1 MSIHFILLLC
11 YNYNVINIDDTI
23 CAIATALSPA
33 GIGIIRISGNE
44 AVKIVSNIFVNSKKE
59 KIALKES
66 HKIHYGYIYDGKNDN
81 LIDEVLVLTMF
92 KPKSYTAEDVIEIQC
107 HGGLLVLKNI
117 LNLLVKNGARI
128 AEPGEFTKRAFLNG
142 RIDLSKAESV
152 TDIIMSKNNYA
163 LKASFNQ
170 LKGNLSNKL
179 NTFREEI
186 LESTAFIEACLDDPE
201 HMSVDGFKP
210 KLKSQ
215 CENIIAELDTIIKNY
230 DNGKLIKEGINTVI
244 LGKPNVGKSSLLNT
258 LLNEDR
264 AIVTDIAGT
273 TRDTIKESINLNG
286 ITLNIIDTAGI
297 RNEDNID
304 TVEKIGI
311 DRAKSEAEN
320 ADLIILVLD
329 SSRPLDKND
338 EELISL
344 CKTLNKKTIILNN
357 KSDLCS
363 GARETRAYD
372 THAVG
377 ANACKALVGANV
389 CGAHVGADTIRPNEP
404 LITFSTKTKEG
415 LQELTTTIEKMFINK
430 DLDFNNEI
438 FISNERQLQSIK
450 NAKLSLQNV
459 LSSIGKD
466 VSEDFLT
473 IDLTDAYTH
482 LSQVLGIEVT
492 DDLINEIFSKF
503 CMGK

>member
-59 KIALKES
+59 KIALNES

-107 HGGLLVLKNI
+107 HGGLLVLKTI
-117 LNLLVKNGARI
+117 LNLLVENGARI

-170 LKGNLSNKL
+170 LKGNLSEKL

-186 LESTAFIEACLDDPE
+186 LEATAFIEACLDDPE

-210 KLKSQ
+210 VLKTK
-215 CENIIAELDTIIKNY
+215 CEKIITELNTIIKNY

-338 EELISL
+338 EELIAL
-344 CKTLNKKTIILNN
+344 CKTLNKKTITLLN

-363 GARETRAYD
+363 S
-372 THAVG
+372 
-377 ANACKALVGANV
+377 
-389 CGAHVGADTIRPNEP
+389 AHLSEP
-404 LITFSTKTKEG
+404 HINFSTKTKIG
-415 LQELTTTIEKMFINK
+415 LHELTTTIEKMFINK

-450 NAKLSLQNV
+450 SAKLSLLNV
-459 LSSIGKD
+459 LSSIEKD

-492 DDLINEIFSKF
+492 DDLVNEIFSKF

>member
-1 MSIHFILLLC
+1 M
-11 YNYNVINIDDTI
+11 INHDDTI

-33 GIGIIRISGNE
+33 GIGIIRVSGDK
-44 AVKIVSNIFVNSKKE
+44 AIDIVSSVFVNNNKQKVDIKE
-59 KIALKES
+59 T
-66 HKIHYGYIYDGKNDN
+66 HKVHYGYIFDKDKNN
-81 LIDEVLVLTMF
+81 FLDEVLVITML
-92 KPKSYTAEDVIEIQC
+92 KPKSYTAEDVVEIQC

-117 LNLLVKNGARI
+117 LNLLVENGARI

-152 TDIIMSKNNYA
+152 SDIIMSKNDYA

-170 LKGNLSNKL
+170 LKGNLSEKL
-179 NTFREEI
+179 NSFREEL

-201 HMSVDGFKP
+201 HMSVEDFKP
-210 KLKSQ
+210 KLKTQ
-215 CENIIAELDTIIKNY
+215 CENIINELDTIIKNY
-230 DNGKLIKEGINTVI
+230 DNGRLIKEGVNTVI

-297 RNEDNID
+297 RNEEDID

-311 DRAKSEAEN
+311 DRAKTEAEN

-329 SSRPLDKND
+329 SSKPLDKND
-338 EELISL
+338 EELIAL
-344 CKTLNKKTIILNN
+344 CKTLDKKTIILLN
-357 KSDLCS
+357 KCDLDI
-363 GARETRAYD
+363 GARKTRDYD
-372 THAVG
+372 THTVG
-377 ANACKALVGANV
+377 ASYASPLCTGELCEPLGKQCTGEL
-389 CGAHVGADTIRPNEP
+389 CEP
-404 LITFSTKTKEG
+404 LISFSTKTKEG
-415 LQELTTTIEKMFINK
+415 LSELTTTIEKMFINK
-430 DLDFNNEI
+430 ELDFNNEI

-450 NAKLSLQNV
+450 NAKTSLQNV
-459 LSSIGKD
+459 LSSIEN
-466 VSEDFLT
+466 SMPEDLLT

-482 LSQVLGIEVT
+482 LSNVLGIEVT
-492 DDLINEIFSKF
+492 DDLVNEIFSKF

>member
-1 MSIHFILLLC
+1 M
-11 YNYNVINIDDTI
+11 INHDDTI

-33 GIGIIRISGNE
+33 GVGIIRISGDKAKE
-44 AVKIVSNIFVNSKKE
+44 IVSSIFVNKE
-59 KIALKES
+59 KQKIDIKET
-66 HKIHYGYIYDGKNDN
+66 HKIHYGYILDRANDN
-81 LIDEVLVLTMF
+81 FIDEVLVLTML
-92 KPKSYTAEDVIEIQC
+92 KPKSYTAEDVVEIQC
-107 HGGLLVLKNI
+107 HGGLLILKNI
-117 LNLLVKNGARI
+117 LNLLVENGARI

-152 TDIIMSKNNYA
+152 SDIIMSKNDYA

-170 LKGNLSNKL
+170 LKGNLSEKL
-179 NTFREEI
+179 NSFREEL

-201 HMSVDGFKP
+201 HMSVEDFKP
-210 KLKSQ
+210 KLKTQ
-215 CENIIAELDTIIKNY
+215 CENIINELDTIIKNY
-230 DNGKLIKEGINTVI
+230 DNGRLIKEGVNTVI

-297 RNEDNID
+297 RNEEDID

-311 DRAKSEAEN
+311 DRAKTEAEN

-329 SSRPLDKND
+329 SSKPLDKND
-338 EELISL
+338 EELIAL
-344 CKTLNKKTIILNN
+344 CKTLDKKTIILLN
-357 KSDLCS
+357 KCDLDI
-363 GARETRAYD
+363 GARKTRAYD
-372 THAVG
+372 THTVG
-377 ANACKALVGANV
+377 ASTASPLCTGELCEPLGKQCTGEL
-389 CGAHVGADTIRPNEP
+389 CEP
-404 LITFSTKTKEG
+404 LISFSTKTKEG
-415 LQELTTTIEKMFINK
+415 LSELTTTIEKMFINK
-430 DLDFNNEI
+430 ELDFNNEI

-450 NAKLSLQNV
+450 NAKTSLQNV
-459 LSSIGKD
+459 LSSIENNMP
-466 VSEDFLT
+466 EDLLT

-482 LSQVLGIEVT
+482 LSNVLGIEVT
-492 DDLINEIFSKF
+492 DDLVNEIFSKF

>member
-1 MSIHFILLLC
+1 M
-11 YNYNVINIDDTI
+11 INHDDTI

-33 GIGIIRISGNE
+33 GIGIIRVSGDK
-44 AVKIVSNIFVNSKKE
+44 AIDIVSTIFVNKNKQKIDIKE
-59 KIALKES
+59 T
-66 HKIHYGYIYDGKNDN
+66 HKVYYGYIFDRSCDSF
-81 LIDEVLVLTMF
+81 IDEVLVLTML
-92 KPKSYTAEDVIEIQC
+92 KPKSYTAEDVVEIQC

-117 LNLLVKNGARI
+117 LNLVVENGARI

-152 TDIIMSKNNYA
+152 SDIIMSKNDYA

-170 LKGNLSNKL
+170 LKGNLSDKL
-179 NTFREEI
+179 NSFREEL

-201 HMSVDGFKP
+201 HMSVEGFKP
-210 KLKSQ
+210 KLKTQ
-215 CENIIAELDTIIKNY
+215 CENIIIELDTIIKNY

-297 RNEDNID
+297 RNEDNVD

-329 SSRPLDKND
+329 SSKPLDKDD
-338 EELISL
+338 EDLISL
-344 CKTLNKKTIILNN
+344 CKTLNKKIIILNN
-357 KSDLCS
+357 KSDLCNN
-363 GARETRAYD
+363 ART
-372 THAVG
+372 
-377 ANACKALVGANV
+377 
-389 CGAHVGADTIRPNEP
+389 NEFHEP
-404 LITFSTKTKEG
+404 HINFSTKTKEG
-415 LQELTTTIEKMFINK
+415 LQELISTIEKMFLNK
-430 DLDFNNEI
+430 ELDFNNEI

-450 NAKLSLQNV
+450 NAKTSLQNV
-459 LSSIGKD
+459 LTSIDKEMP
-466 VSEDFLT
+466 EDLLT

-492 DDLINEIFSKF
+492 DDLVNEIFSKF

>member
-1 MSIHFILLLC
+1 M
-11 YNYNVINIDDTI
+11 INHDDTI

-33 GIGIIRISGNE
+33 GIGIIRVSGDKAIE
-44 AVKIVSNIFVNSKKE
+44 IVSSVFVNNNKQKVDIKE
-59 KIALKES
+59 T
-66 HKIHYGYIYDGKNDN
+66 HKVHYGYIFDKNKN
-81 LIDEVLVLTMF
+81 NFLDEVLVITML
-92 KPKSYTAEDVIEIQC
+92 KPKSYTAEDVVEIQC

-117 LNLLVKNGARI
+117 LNLLVENGARI

-152 TDIIMSKNNYA
+152 SDIIMSKNDYA

-170 LKGNLSNKL
+170 LKGNLSDKL
-179 NTFREEI
+179 NNFRDEI

-210 KLKSQ
+210 KLKTK
-215 CENIIAELDTIIKNY
+215 CEKIINELNTIIKNY
-230 DNGKLIKEGINTVI
+230 DNGRLIKEGVNTVI
-244 LGKPNVGKSSLLNT
+244 LGKPNVGKSSLLNA

-297 RNEDNID
+297 RNEGNID

-311 DRAKSEAEN
+311 DRAKNEAGK

-329 SSRPLDKND
+329 SSRPLDKDD

-344 CKTLNKKTIILNN
+344 CKTLNKRTITLLNKADITERDNINKTVGTDIIRPSVGASTASPLNN
-357 KSDLCS
+357 SRTGELC
-363 GARETRAYD
+363 
-372 THAVG
+372 
-377 ANACKALVGANV
+377 
-389 CGAHVGADTIRPNEP
+389 EP

-415 LQELTTTIEKMFINK
+415 LSELTTTIEKMFINK
-430 DLDFNNEI
+430 ELDFNNEI

-450 NAKLSLQNV
+450 NAKASLQNV
-459 LSSIGKD
+459 LSSIENNMP
-466 VSEDFLT
+466 EDLLT
-473 IDLTDAYTH
+473 IDLTDSYTH

>member
-11 YNYNVINIDDTI
+11 YNYNMINIDDTI

-44 AVKIVSNIFVNSKKE
+44 AVKIVSNIFVNSKKD

-66 HKIHYGYIYDGKNDN
+66 HKIHYGYIYDEKKND
-81 LIDEVLVLTMF
+81 LIDEVLILTML
-92 KPKSYTAEDVIEIQC
+92 KPKSYTAEDVVEIQC

-117 LNLLVKNGARI
+117 LNLLVENGARI

-170 LKGNLSNKL
+170 LKGNLSEKL
-179 NTFREEI
+179 NSFREEI

-215 CENIIAELDTIIKNY
+215 CENIISELNAIIKNY

-329 SSRPLDKND
+329 SSRQLDKND
-338 EELISL
+338 EELIAL
-344 CKTLNKKTIILNN
+344 CKTLNKKTITLLN
-357 KSDLCS
+357 KTDIA
-363 GARETRAYD
+363 GPI
-372 THAVG
+372 VG
-377 ANACKALVGANV
+377 ASTASPFNG
-389 CGAHVGADTIRPNEP
+389 P
-404 LITFSTKTKEG
+404 LISFSTKTKIG
-415 LQELTTTIEKMFINK
+415 LPELTSTIEEMFINK
-430 DLDFNNEI
+430 TLDFNNEI
-438 FISNERQLQSIK
+438 FISNERQFNLIK
-450 NAKLSLQNV
+450 KSKNSLLNV
-459 LSSIGKD
+459 ISSID
-466 VSEDFLT
+466 MNMPEDLLT
-473 IDLTDAYTH
+473 IDLTDAYSY
-482 LSQVLGIEVT
+482 LSQVLGIDTT
-492 DDLINEIFSKF
+492 DDIVNEIFSKF

>member
-11 YNYNVINIDDTI
+11 YNDNMINIDDTI
-23 CAIATALSPA
+23 CAIATPLSPA

-44 AVKIVSNIFVNSKKE
+44 AIMIVSNIFVNSKRE
-59 KIALKES
+59 KIVLEES
-66 HKIHYGYIYDGKNDN
+66 HKVHYGYIYDEKKND
-81 LIDEVLVLTMF
+81 LIDEVLVLTML
-92 KPKSYTAEDVIEIQC
+92 KPKSYTAEDVVEIQC

-117 LNLLVKNGARI
+117 LNLLVENGARI

-152 TDIIMSKNNYA
+152 SDIIMSKNDYA
-163 LKASFNQ
+163 LKASFHQ
-170 LKGNLSNKL
+170 LKGNLSDKL
-179 NTFREEI
+179 NKFREEI

-201 HMSVDGFKP
+201 HMSVEGFKP
-210 KLKSQ
+210 KLKTQ
-215 CENIIAELDTIIKNY
+215 CENIINELDTIIKNY
-230 DNGKLIKEGINTVI
+230 NNGKLIKEGINTVI

-297 RNEDNID
+297 RNENNID
-304 TVEKIGI
+304 KVEKIGI
-311 DRAKSEAEN
+311 ERAKSEAEN

-329 SSRPLDKND
+329 SSTPLDKND
-338 EELISL
+338 EELITL
-344 CKTLNKKTIILNN
+344 CKSLSKKTITLLN
-357 KSDLCS
+357 KADLS
-363 GARETRAYD
+363 AAHIAR
-372 THAVG
+372 G
-377 ANACKALVGANV
+377 NN
-389 CGAHVGADTIRPNEP
+389 VGADTIRPSVGASTASPLNNTRMGELREP
-404 LITFSTKTKEG
+404 FISFSTKTKEG
-415 LQELTTTIEKMFINK
+415 LNDLLTTIEKIFINK
-430 DLDFNNEI
+430 ELDFNNEI

-450 NAKLSLQNV
+450 NAKTSLQNV
-459 LSSIGKD
+459 LSSIEKD

>member
-59 KIALKES
+59 KIALNES
-66 HKIHYGYIYDGKNDN
+66 HKIHYGYIYDEKKND
-81 LIDEVLVLTMF
+81 LIDEVLILTML
-92 KPKSYTAEDVIEIQC
+92 KPKSYTAEDVVEIQC

-117 LNLLVKNGARI
+117 LNLLVENGARI

-170 LKGNLSNKL
+170 LKGNLSEKL

-329 SSRPLDKND
+329 SSKPLDKDD

-344 CKTLNKKTIILNN
+344 CKNLNKKNITLLN
-357 KSDLCS
+357 KSDLCN
-363 GARETRAYD
+363 GARTGELR
-372 THAVG
+372 
-377 ANACKALVGANV
+377 
-389 CGAHVGADTIRPNEP
+389 EP
-404 LITFSTKTKEG
+404 HINFSTKTKEG
-415 LQELTTTIEKMFINK
+415 LQELTYTIEKMFINK

-459 LSSIGKD
+459 LSSIEKD

-492 DDLINEIFSKF
+492 DDLVNEIFAKF